1 MVKRNSYSGLRV
13 VLRII
18 TISWVIFSGTLWAQ
32 PASSQSSGV
41 VKHMELEVRGGQ
53 LPAAVHGG
61 LNYYYGRPFLP
72 ETAEQ
77 LQYSTLDSLEAQGY
91 YQSQVKLASSPHEGG
106 VSLRLDIDLGPICRV
121 VGVKADFTL
130 AADLEDPRG
139 RKCSRRTI
147 NDYFSSLSF
156 YYKKNQ
162 FLEFSSEK
170 AVYRVSADGRE
181 GVIELAGHVGP
192 QVSYEFTVEGLGEYG
207 LSLKQ
212 RVRWERRLTKDVSV
226 VDVSPGAVREYVEDL
241 MLQAGHMA
249 QVVKPQVRES
259 SQTKVYHYVVQASE
273 QMKLSQVKVLG
284 VKVFDEQ
291 EVDDI
296 LRSHNR
302 LGVRQRVTVH
312 SLDERIQ
319 ELQSAYFSR
328 GYFDMVVDTPEFK
341 RRVDGDGYQVKITV
355 REGLPYVFEAM
366 HFTGARMPAD
376 RLLALGHF
384 AKGDVLG
391 EGSLNV
397 FRSRLAEFLAMQGYL
412 ENTFDISFDRQMV
425 KNQYQTTIKVQV
437 SEGPRYMVH
446 SVDILGLVKTRRH
459 VVLRELQIK
468 VGDVLTPKRMEASY
482 ENLKQLGLFKS
493 IRFEHQ
499 DTHEAGD
506 GDTKQIRLLI
516 QLEEL
521 SHGLITFGPEYN
533 LLSGYQYMFGGSY
546 NNLFGRG
553 HRIFARLRVDED
565 RDQEIIDRYTIF
577 ASAVSLRYIYPFIA
591 GWPLDFSL
599 IMSRRVTASTF
610 WRYNS
615 LVSEEFIYH
624 LPTSKPTQLK
634 VYTKQSLSR
643 EVGTRDQSTYF
654 LTSGESLILAS
665 GLELMV
671 DRRDDKF
678 LPTRGYQYKLG
689 YEKAFYAYIF
699 NTRYDK
705 YDLSGEWV
713 KGLNSDITLI
723 LGGRYTQLRN
733 IDIRHARPGY
743 KTLPAAELL
752 HAGGVDLVRGFDR
765 LLGPY
770 VRYTSSVDGEDVV
783 RDILGGTDRLIIN
796 AKLRFLLMKRLTM
809 NLFYDAGNTFLNQ
822 EMLNVY
828 NLRFKDVGQVIA
840 SEPVIYD
847 NYPINVFSGDIQ
859 DMWRK
864 LYSSAGVAFA
874 YLTPIGHIEL
884 SVAQPLYQP
893 RDPRCREVERD
904 FICLDRRRPVH
915 PVIQRLR
922 IDLSV
927 STRF

>member
-1 MVKRNSYSGLRV
+1 MTTWLATSDIMWAQAATDQASGL
-13 VLRII
+13 
-18 TISWVIFSGTLWAQ
+18 
-32 PASSQSSGV
+32 
-41 VKHMELEVRGGQ
+41 VKHMVLDVRGGQ

-61 LNYYYGRPFLP
+61 LNYYYGRPFVP

-77 LQYSTLDSLEAQGY
+77 LRYSILDSLEAQGY
-91 YQSQVKLASSPHEGG
+91 YKAQVKLASSPHKGG
-106 VSLRLDIDLGPICRV
+106 VRIELEIHLGPICRV
-121 VGVKADFTL
+121 VGVRADFSL
-130 AADLEDPRG
+130 AADLDDPRG

-147 NDYFSSLSF
+147 NDYFSALSF

-170 AVYRVSADGRE
+170 AVYGVSADGRQ
-181 GVIELAGHVGP
+181 GVIELTGHVGP
-192 QVSYEFTVEGLGEYG
+192 QVSYEFTVEGLNEHG
-207 LSLKQ
+207 LSPQ
-212 RVRWERRLTKDVSV
+212 QSARWTRRLTKSVRV
-226 VDVSPGAVREYVEDL
+226 VDVSPGAVSEYVADM
-241 MLQAGHMA
+241 MLQAGHIA
-249 QVVKPQVRES
+249 QVVKPQVRQDA
-259 SQTKVYHYVVQASE
+259 QTKVYHYVVRASE
-273 QMKLSQVKVLG
+273 QMRLSQVKVLG
-284 VKVFDEQ
+284 VKVFGEQ
-291 EVDDI
+291 EVNDI

-302 LGVRQRVTVH
+302 FGLRQRVTVH
-312 SLDERIQ
+312 SLDARIKD
-319 ELQSAYFSR
+319 LQAAYFSR
-328 GYFDMVVDTPEFK
+328 GYFDMVADTPEFK
-341 RRVDGDGYQVKITV
+341 RRSDGSGYEAKITV
-355 REGLPYVFEAM
+355 REGLPYVFAAM
-366 HFTGARMPAD
+366 HFTGTTMPSD

-384 AKGDVLG
+384 VAGDVLG
-391 EGSLNV
+391 EDSLNV
-397 FRSRLAEFLAMQGYL
+397 FRSRLADFFAMQGYL
-412 ENTFDISFDRQMV
+412 ENTFDISFDRKML

-437 SEGPRYMVH
+437 SAGPRYVVH
-446 SVDILGLVKTRRH
+446 AMEILGLVKTRRH

-468 VGDVLTPKRMEASY
+468 VGDVLTPQRMEASY

-499 DTHEAGD
+499 DDHGAGD
-506 GDTKQIRLLI
+506 GDTKQIRLLV

-565 RDQEIIDRYTIF
+565 RDQEIIDRRTIF
-577 ASAVSLRYIYPFIA
+577 ASAASLRYIYPFVA
-591 GWPLDFSL
+591 GRPLDFSL
-599 IMSRRVTASTF
+599 VMSRRVTASTF

-615 LVSEEFIYH
+615 LVSEEFTYH
-624 LPTSKPTQLK
+624 LPTAKPTQLK
-634 VYTKQSLSR
+634 AYTKQSLSQ

-654 LTSGESLILAS
+654 LTSGNSLILAS
-665 GLELMV
+665 GAELMV
-671 DRRDDKF
+671 DRRDDAF
-678 LPTRGYQYKLG
+678 LPTRGYQYTLG
-689 YEKAFYAYIF
+689 YEKALYAYMF

-705 YDLSGEWV
+705 YDLSGQWV
-713 KGLNSDITLI
+713 QGLNSGITLI

-733 IDIRHARPGY
+733 IEIRGERHN
-743 KTLPAAELL
+743 TLPAAELL
-752 HAGGVDLVRGFDR
+752 HAGGVDLVRGFD
-765 LLGPY
+765 LMLGPY

-822 EMLNVY
+822 EMLDVY
-828 NLRFKDVGQVIA
+828 NLRFKEVSQFMA

-847 NYPINVFSGDIQ
+847 NYPIHVFGGVPDIQ
-859 DMWRK
+859 DIWSK
-864 LYSSAGVAFA
+864 LYSSVGVAFA

-893 RDPRCREVERD
+893 RELRCRDVAAD
-904 FICLDRRRPVH
+904 AMCLDRRRPDH